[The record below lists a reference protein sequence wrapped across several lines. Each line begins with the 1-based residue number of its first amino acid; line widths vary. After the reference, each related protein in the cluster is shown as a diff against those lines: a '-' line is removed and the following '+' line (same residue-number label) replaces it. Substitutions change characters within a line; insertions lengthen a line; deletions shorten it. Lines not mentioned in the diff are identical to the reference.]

1 MHRGGARLEDME
13 TTRIPLVLA
22 LGALTAWSAKAV
34 TVGLDDGA
42 DSGTATALMV
52 IGLAFAL
59 AAGVAVALALSRGR
73 PGRHRFAAVVVG
85 LVAGPAIAL
94 PLNLAIE
101 SVVESDHWA
110 WAEVN
115 LWVMAIVL
123 VAVAGWTTRRTD
135 PASRPSAPAHSVDG
149 TVDALP

>member
-13 TTRIPLVLA
+13 TTLIPLVLA

-94 PLNLAIE
+94 R
-101 SVVESDHWA
+101 SSSTA
-110 WAEVN
+110 WVQP
-115 LWVMAIVL
+115 
-123 VAVAGWTTRRTD
+123 
-135 PASRPSAPAHSVDG
+135 PASPPGDSPACANCSAM
-149 TVDALP
+149 